1 MADKENL
8 LYLFKSLSTF
18 TPVSGGKGSGSDNV
32 AVANNNATVVQ
43 SRIDTV
49 YNTPNTS
56 LKNLVT
62 PAGGYGWQKF
72 VVQESGNYQVVIRG
86 ASGGISNEQA
96 ITINAVTGAC
106 SGYTSSKTNA
116 NGVVGRSYSRGGR
129 GAKLTGEV
137 KLNAGDVLYL
147 LVGMMGKCNNDSYG
161 GGGGGASV
169 LLREN
174 SNGDYTLNVV
184 NKKVDV
190 LMVAGGGGGGCSQQH
205 VLDFNRSAGKDG
217 VVTNGTNTNGGISI
231 RDTSEETKYFGG
243 GGAGLMGAGTTSAG
257 GGSASIPLAILSGTT
272 NYGSGNCVSS
282 FGGGGLNYENGGGG
296 GGYSGGNSNRSTFN
310 YANRANSLGAYGG
323 DGGTSYMNPKYVK
336 DIARGYATVAED
348 STRDLTNPWYAHG
361 SIEIS
366 FAAPSEKYILA
377 QDNDGVKYFNGTT
390 TKDGEE
396 NTTGTDTW
404 QLLPDG
410 TALSEA
416 TYKQYGNYEI
426 TNINGLLPTA
436 KFLVM
441 SLSEE
446 DNISID
452 GFINQSI
459 IKQNEDINVGDVS
472 LIKNLVSTTNL
483 TGLDVRFA
491 ISKNSGKTWQ
501 TYSSGTWVD
510 ISITDKNDFATNGY
524 NLSLIASIPIEVWN
538 DYKAKNIRFA
548 FIVTQ
553 NAESGNSIISNIKIV
568 ADLVGSWRHFK
579 ESEATYEYT
588 SNNVL
593 KVTFLQNGNYKVN
606 YLDNISSSTSE

>member
-1 MADKENL
+1 MADEKNL

-18 TPVSGGKGSGSDNV
+18 VPVSGGTQSNSQNI
-32 AVANNNATVVQ
+32 AVANNNATAVQ
-43 SRIDTV
+43 ARINAV

-56 LKNLVT
+56 LKDLVT

-72 VVQESGNYQVVIRG
+72 TVQEAGNYQVVIRG
-86 ASGGISNEQA
+86 GSGGISNERA
-96 ITINAVTGAC
+96 ITIDPVTGAC

-129 GAKLTGEV
+129 GAKLTGAV
-137 KLNAGDVLYL
+137 KLNKGDVLYL
-147 LVGMMGKCNNDSYG
+147 LVGMMGNCKNDSYG

-174 SNGDYTLNVV
+174 PNGDYTLDVI

-205 VLDFNRSAGKDG
+205 VLDFNRAAGKDG
-217 VVTNGTNTNGGISI
+217 VVTNGTNTNGGESLI
-231 RDTSEETKYFGG
+231 DLTEEKSYY
-243 GGAGLMGAGTTSAG
+243 GGAGAGLTGAGTKSS
-257 GGSASIPLAILSGTT
+257 GSTYPPLAILSGTT
-272 NYGSGNCVSS
+272 QYFSSSCNSS
-282 FGGGGLNYENGGGG
+282 FGGGGCNYENGGGG
-296 GGYSGGNSNRSTFN
+296 GGYSGGNANRSAFN
-310 YANRANSLGAYGG
+310 YANRANSLGGHGG

-336 DIARGYATVAED
+336 EISRGYATVAED

-377 QDNDGVKYFNGTT
+377 QDTDGIKYFNGTV

-396 NTTGTDTW
+396 NATGTNTW

-410 TALSEA
+410 TTLGEA

-426 TNINGLLPTA
+426 TNITGLLPTA

-452 GFINQSI
+452 GFVNQSI

-472 LIKNLVSTTNL
+472 LIKSLVSTTSL

-501 TYSSGTWVD
+501 TYNAGVWTD
-510 ISITDKNDFATNGY
+510 IDITNKTDFSTNGY

-553 NAESGNSIISNIKIV
+553 NADNGNSIISNIKIV

-606 YLDNISSSTSE
+606 YLDSLSSET

>member
-18 TPVSGGKGSGSDNV
+18 TPASGGKSSSGTNTC
-32 AVANNNATVVQ
+32 VANNNATTVQ
-43 SRIDTV
+43 SAIATA

-72 VVQESGNYQVVIRG
+72 IVQETGNYQVVIRG
-86 ASGGISNEQA
+86 GSGGISNERA
-96 ITINAVTGAC
+96 ITIDPVTGVC
-106 SGYTSSKTNA
+106 SGYTSTKTAA
-116 NGVVGRSYSRGGR
+116 NGTVGRSYSRGGR
-129 GAKLTGEV
+129 GAKLTGNI
-137 KLNAGDVLYL
+137 KLNAGDILYL
-147 LVGMMGKCNNDSYG
+147 LVGMMGKCSNDSYG

-174 SNGDYTLNVV
+174 PNGDYTLNVV

-217 VVTNGTNTNGGISI
+217 VVTNGTNTNGGTSI
-231 RDTSEETKYFGG
+231 IDTTQETTYK
-243 GGAGLMGAGTTSAG
+243 GGAGAGLTGAGTPST
-257 GGSASIPLAILSGTT
+257 GSNALPLAILSGTT
-272 NYGSGNCVSS
+272 TYVTGSCASTW
-282 FGGGGLNYENGGGG
+282 GGGGINYENGGGG
-296 GGYSGGNSNRSTFN
+296 GGYSGGNANRSAFN
-310 YANRANSLGAYGG
+310 YKDRTKSLGAYGG

-377 QDNDGVKYFNGTT
+377 QDTDGVKYFNGTV

-452 GFINQSI
+452 GFVNQSI
-459 IKQNEDINVGDVS
+459 IKQNEDINIGDVS
-472 LIKNLVSTTNL
+472 LIKSLVSTTNL
-483 TGLDVRFA
+483 TGLDVKFA

-501 TYSSGTWVD
+501 TYSSGTWAD
-510 ISITDKNDFATNGY
+510 ISITDKNDFSTNGY

-553 NAESGNSIISNIKIV
+553 NADNGSSIISNIKIV

-588 SNNVL
+588 SNDTL

-606 YLDNISSSTSE
+606 YLDNISSSSST